1 MLTLLLFTVVN
12 KTPRTVADTQYQHHY
27 LLNEIMHGIN
37 IKTMQGRQVLSLGQE
52 DPLEKEIASHSSIL
66 AWEIPCTDEP
76 EPGRVQSMELQSMC
90 KRVQHNSATKQQQQ
104 NIQYVYSNTIYI
116 H

>member
-12 KTPRTVADTQYQHHY
+12 KTPRTVADAQYQCHY

-37 IKTMQGRQVLSLGQE
+37 SMRMQERQVLSLGQE
-52 DPLEKEIASHSSIL
+52 DPSEKETASHPSIL

-90 KRVQHNSATKQQQQ
+90 KRVQHNSATKQQQ